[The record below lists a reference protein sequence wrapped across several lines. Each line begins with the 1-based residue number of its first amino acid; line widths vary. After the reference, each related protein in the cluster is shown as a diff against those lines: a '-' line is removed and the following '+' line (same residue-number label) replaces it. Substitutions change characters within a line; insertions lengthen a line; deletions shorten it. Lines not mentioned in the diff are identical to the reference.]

1 MQVLVVDDKAAVVE
15 LLTQL
20 LTPIGA
26 TVTTAANGLDA
37 FTKAQ
42 SNSFDLFIV
51 DHLMPVMNGVQL
63 VKNLKSKSLTSNTP
77 VLFISTQD
85 LSTVEALEEYP
96 LFDAILA
103 KPIEQDLFYQ
113 AINFLVPANTVRQSL

>member
-1 MQVLVVDDKAAVVE
+1 MHVLVVDDKESVVK

-20 LTPIGA
+20 LTSIGA
-26 TVTTAANGLDA
+26 TVQTATNGLDA

-42 SNSFDLFIV
+42 TASFDLFIV

-63 VKNLKSKSLTSNTP
+63 VKNLKSKSLTSGTP

-85 LSTVEALEEYP
+85 LSEVEALEEYP
-96 LFDAILA
+96 LFDAVLS
-103 KPIEQDLFYQ
+103 KPIDQDLFYQ
-113 AINFLVPANTVRQSL
+113 AINSLLPANTLCQSL